1 MVLSANFGKPSRSTY
16 IVHHNFTILSSHS
29 FPTEIAY
36 APPAPGPCWTPARTR
51 RSFARSSAGSPW
63 LWWIVGRPKLCPKN
77 MSFFGGLNHGKHGEK
92 WDKTMRHADFWGL
105 KWIQLEHDST
115 MKTSDTQTIRN
126 ICFNDTQAMNDG
138 FGCGLAN
145 VCQFH
150 GSVNRGNDLTW
161 YNI

>member
-1 MVLSANFGKPSRSTY
+1 MLDTCSNSALFCSLFSR
-16 IVHHNFTILSSHS
+16 FTL
-29 FPTEIAY
+29 AVMDR
-36 APPAPGPCWTPARTR
+36 WTSKAM
-51 RSFARSSAGSPW
+51 SEKHVFFWGVKLW
-63 LWWIVGRPKLCPKN
+63 L
-77 MSFFGGLNHGKHGEK
+77 KHGGK

-105 KWIQLEHDST
+105 KWIQLEHYST

-161 YNI
+161 YIVIIEWIWDFLLIKQIQTFAGLAPPSDLWNFNDMP